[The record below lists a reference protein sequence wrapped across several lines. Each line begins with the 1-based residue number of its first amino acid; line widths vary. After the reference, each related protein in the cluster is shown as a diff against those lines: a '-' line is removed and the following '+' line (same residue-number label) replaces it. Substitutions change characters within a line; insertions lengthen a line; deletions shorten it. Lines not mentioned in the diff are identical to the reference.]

1 MAPKLTVDYGA
12 LVKDD
17 RVHGSVY
24 LDPRIFEDEIETI
37 FHRGWVYVGHTGEI
51 PEPGDYR
58 LKKIGRAPVIMVR
71 DDRGQVRLL
80 LNRCRH
86 RAATVCQVECGN
98 AKTFRCAY
106 HGWTYRNSGE
116 LAAVTYQDGYGAG
129 FRKEELGLTSVPRVG
144 IYRGFVFGSLSPS
157 GIPLEQHL
165 GRATEQLDLFVEL
178 SPEGELDVR
187 SGVNKYSYP
196 ANWKL
201 QIENAID
208 GYHPNFVHQSYLEVI
223 QKRTRIKLD
232 TFNGDSVA
240 ETRDLGNGHVM
251 LDYRPY
257 NRAKGGAMR
266 TVLPT
271 IPGASQ
277 DYLDAM
283 VGRYGKERTQEI
295 MTAGGTHLLVF
306 PNLILIGVQI
316 RVVQPVSVGS
326 TEICLYPTL
335 LKGVAQQVNLA
346 RLRGHE
352 GFYGPAGGGAPD
364 DLEMFARVQ
373 AGLQAQVDP
382 WLIFTRGLHRQ
393 HRDPDGSI
401 VGQVTDEVPQRGIWS
416 HWKSVMTGEP
426 AGQSREARLTRLAV
440 AD

>member
-1 MAPKLTVDYGA
+1 MPSKIGIDYDA
-12 LVKDD
+12 LVEDE

-24 LDPRIFEDEIETI
+24 LDPQIFDDEIEKI
-37 FHRGWVYVGHTGEI
+37 FHQGWVYVGHTGEI
-51 PEPGDYR
+51 PEAGDYR

-71 DDRGQVRLL
+71 DDRGRVRLF

-86 RAATVCQVECGN
+86 RAATVCQVEQGN
-98 AKTFRCAY
+98 AKVFRCAY
-106 HGWTYRNSGE
+106 HGWTYRNTGE

-129 FRKEELGLTSVPRVG
+129 FRKEELGLTAVPRMGV
-144 IYRGFVFGSLSPS
+144 YRGFVFGSLCPT
-157 GIPLEQHL
+157 GISLEQHL

-178 SPEGELDVR
+178 SPEGELEVR

-208 GYHPNFVHQSYLEVI
+208 GYHPNFVHQSYLDVV
-223 QKRTRIKLD
+223 QKRTRFKLD

-257 NRAKGGAMR
+257 NKSRAGAMR

-277 DYLDAM
+277 GYLDAM
-283 VGRYGKERTQEI
+283 ISRYGKERTDEI
-295 MTAGGTHLLVF
+295 TTAGGTHLLVF

-316 RVVQPVSVGS
+316 RVVQPLSVGH
-326 TEICLYPTL
+326 TEVFLYPTL
-335 LKGVAQQVNLA
+335 LKGVSQEVNLA

-373 AGLQAQVDP
+373 EGLQAQVDP
-382 WLIFTRGLHRQ
+382 WLLFSRGLHRQ
-393 HRDPDGSI
+393 RRDADGSI
-401 VGQVTDEVPQRGIWS
+401 AGQITDEVPQRGIWS
-416 HWKSVMTGEP
+416 QWKSVMTGRP
-426 AGQSREARLTRLAV
+426 AGQSRELHLARTAV

>member
-1 MAPKLTVDYGA
+1 MAPRANVDYKA

-24 LDPRIFEDEIETI
+24 LDPQIFEDEIEKI
-37 FHRGWVYVGHTGEI
+37 FHQGWVYVGHTGEI

-58 LKKIGRAPVIMVR
+58 LRKIGRAPVIMVR
-71 DDRGQVRLL
+71 DDRGKIRLL

-86 RAATVCQVECGN
+86 RAATVCQVEQGN
-98 AKTFRCAY
+98 AKVFRCAY
-106 HGWTYRNSGE
+106 HGWTYRNSGA

-129 FRKEELGLTSVPRVG
+129 FRKEDLGLAAVPRVG

-157 GIPLEQHL
+157 GISLEQHL

-178 SPEGELDVR
+178 SPEAELEVR

-201 QIENAID
+201 QLENAID
-208 GYHPNFVHQSYLEVI
+208 GYHPNLVHQSYFDAI
-223 QKRTRIKLD
+223 QKRTHFKLD
-232 TFNGDSVA
+232 TFNGDSAA

-257 NRAKGGAMR
+257 NKLRSGSMR
-266 TVLPT
+266 TVQSVFQ
-271 IPGASQ
+271 GGGQ

-283 VGRYGKERTQEI
+283 VSRYGKERTAEI

-316 RVVQPVSVGS
+316 RVVRPLDVGS
-326 TEICLYPTL
+326 TEVFLYPTL
-335 LKGVAQQVNLA
+335 LKGVAQQVNVA

-373 AGLQAQVDP
+373 EGLQAQVDP
-382 WLIFTRGLHRQ
+382 WLLFTRGLHRQ
-393 HRDPDGSI
+393 RHNPDGSI
-401 VGQVTDEVPQRGIWS
+401 SGQITDEVPQRGIWS
-416 HWKSVMTGEP
+416 HWKSVMAGQP
-426 AGQSREARLTRLAV
+426 AGRARELRQPRIAA